1 MKLRLLCSAAVA
13 ACAISFSGTAAA
25 QSQLVGD
32 TYFISYDIDTFSY
45 GRFGY
50 ADVGQAS
57 FFIEF
62 YRGFVQFNLIGQAAA
77 EHATLSFDYLGFIG
91 PGLHPS
97 ESVVIDRYRVGRDET
112 LNGPSRQRDPYP
124 YYSPSVATVGTLSS
138 LTALPGRLTFDVTE
152 SFNSAVADADGYLRL
167 RLIASAGPEQVPRVA
182 NNLLRFTNFAIAVT
196 PVPEPETYA
205 LMLAGLAAAG
215 LVRLRKNG

>member
-1 MKLRLLCSAAVA
+1 MKLRGLLSAAAVV
-13 ACAISFSGTAAA
+13 CAVSFSGAAAA

-50 ADVGQAS
+50 ADVGQTS
-57 FFIEF
+57 SFIEF
-62 YRGFVQFNLIGQAAA
+62 YRGFVQFNLAGQAAA
-77 EHATLSFDYLGFIG
+77 EHATLSFDYLGFTHEG
-91 PGLHPS
+91 RHPS
-97 ESVVIDRYRVGRDET
+97 ESVVIDRYRLGRDET
-112 LNGPSRQRDPYP
+112 LNGPGRQRDPYP

-138 LTALPGRLTFDVTE
+138 LTAFPGRLTFDVTE

-167 RLIASAGPEQVPRVA
+167 RLIASAGPEPVPRVA

-205 LMLAGLAAAG
+205 LMLVGLAAAG
-215 LVRLRKNG
+215 LVRLRKN